1 MATTAATKKT
11 TVWDRCREWE
21 KDEDRQ
27 DEVYACGGDL
37 SALAAV
43 GRLWAKEL
51 KEEGTSGSYEA
62 AAESLVC
69 RLAGYTNT
77 PCGWR
82 TPDGRYVHPVYGD
95 LTDGYDTGEV
105 DEYDSEDEY
114 DYEAEL
120 RYLNPWM
127 AMEDDLGDY

>member
-1 MATTAATKKT
+1 MTATATKKT
-11 TVWDRCREWE
+11 TVWDRCRQWE
-21 KDEDRQ
+21 QDTDRRE
-27 DEVYACGGDL
+27 EVYACGDDL
-37 SALAAV
+37 SALGAV
-43 GRLWAKEL
+43 CTLWTNEL
-51 KEEGTSGSYEA
+51 KEEGTSGSHAA

-77 PCGWR
+77 PCGWL
-82 TPDGRYVHPVYGD
+82 TPDGRYVHPAYGD
-95 LTDGYDTGEV
+95 LTNGYGN

-127 AMEDDLGDY
+127 AMEDDLEEYDY